1 MTLASSTG
9 HESDMLVVCIFSHN
23 AELRLCSTRSSRTLN
38 KQKCELLLSPKSQRR
53 RLWCQSPRL
62 DQLRPTSICH
72 WSGLVILN
80 GLPVLSN
87 PSSIHLTQALRG
99 LQTGL
104 SCFLKDCTESI
115 WYFLPTYRICIATW
129 WHLGRRGTYLLLVLE
144 LGINHWRGIPRLV
157 NASTHNDQKL
167 RLMFSRKSSNFSRT
181 ATLLTN
187 QKVSKITHC
196 GPCIAMALVSIKAPL
211 LVSVHILAIILT
223 ILYVLQPFGS

>member
-62 DQLRPTSICH
+62 
-72 WSGLVILN
+72 V
-80 GLPVLSN
+80 
-87 PSSIHLTQALRG
+87 
-99 LQTGL
+99 
-104 SCFLKDCTESI
+104 
-115 WYFLPTYRICIATW
+115 
-129 WHLGRRGTYLLLVLE
+129 LVLE
-144 LGINHWRGIPRLV
+144 LGINHWWGIPRLV
-157 NASTHNDQKL
+157 NASTHDDQKL
-167 RLMFSRKSSNFSRT
+167 RLMFSRKSSDFSRT
-181 ATLLTN
+181 VTLLTN